1 MDAFDTDMYRRG
13 MSAAL
18 YSLGRWCHRHAGRVI
33 AGWVVVLAAAGGL
46 AAAVGEGTHDDFTLP
61 GTEGQ
66 EALDTLTRTFP
77 QIAGISAQIVYIAPE
92 GGRVD
97 DPALREA
104 AEATLERLDEMPL
117 VDDALSPFDDVVD
130 GTINTAGDAA
140 IIQVQFSGGP
150 SDITDQVKTDL
161 REATE
166 PLEAA
171 GAEVELG
178 GGAFMNTGPTI
189 TWMEAT
195 GVVVA
200 FIVLWIAL
208 GSGRAAVM
216 PVLTAL
222 IGVGVT
228 MSLIWALTAVTH
240 LASPTPLLAL
250 MIGLAVGIDYA
261 LFIVSRQREELGRG
275 ADPAEASGRAVATGG
290 SAVVFAG
297 ITTLIA
303 LAGLA
308 IARIPFL
315 TWMGV
320 TASASVAIAV
330 VVAITLLPAL
340 MGLAGDRLRPRRDT
354 RGDAPIARRWVRTV
368 TAAPWVTLVV
378 VVLALGALALPG
390 RDLALALP
398 GNGTAEEGS
407 TERAA
412 YDLVDEHFGPGFN
425 SPILLTADII
435 DSLDPVGLMD
445 QLGEEVAS
453 LDGVE
458 TVALSTPNPT
468 ADTGVVQFF
477 PSTAADDPATADLV
491 ERLREAGPRFERDYG
506 VATAVTGQTAMEID
520 VSEQLSSTLLPFG
533 AFVVVLT
540 LLLLTTVFRSVVV
553 PVKAALGY
561 LLSVGVSF
569 GAVVLVFDRGWAAD
583 LLGVDHLG
591 PVISFLPI
599 LLMGVL
605 FGLAMDYE
613 LFLVSRMKEE
623 FARDGDADRAIEAGF
638 ATSGRVVTAAAI
650 VMLAVFIAFVPES
663 DAMVKPIA
671 FALAVG
677 VFVDAFIVRMI
688 LVPAVMKLL
697 GSRAWWIPSALDRSL
712 PRLDVEGEALHERVA
727 RADWPGDGSRVAIES
742 LTLPSG
748 RVIDQ
753 WRTAESC
760 VVVEGSARERA
771 FVALTLSGR
780 APQAD
785 GTVRIDDLVLP
796 FDAARLRHRSALL
809 TATDLGRRR
818 SVGSWMRGLGAPDPE
833 TRLTEVAARGLGPV
847 PHLTDRVADLGPAV
861 RAALAVTASSAHL
874 MVIDLADLGEDQAL
888 RVVDAC
894 HDLLSADRILVATV
908 APGALSAAGV
918 ATLSL
923 DPMPELMTV

>member
-1 MDAFDTDMYRRG
+1 

-18 YSLGRWCHRHAGRVI
+18 YSLGRWCHRHAGRVV
-33 AGWVVVLAAAGGL
+33 AGWLVVLAAAAGL
-46 AAAVGEGTHDDFTLP
+46 AATVGEGTHDDFTLP

-92 GGRVD
+92 GSRVD

-104 AEATLERLDEMPL
+104 ADATLERLDQMPL
-117 VDDALSPFDDVVD
+117 VDDALSPFDDLVD
-130 GTINTAGDAA
+130 GTVNAAGDAA

-161 REATE
+161 RTATE

-189 TWMEAT
+189 TWMEAA

-200 FIVLWIAL
+200 FVVLWIAL
-208 GSGRAAVM
+208 GSGRAAFM

-275 ADPAEASGRAVATGG
+275 AEPDEASGRAVATGG

-340 MGLAGDRLRPRRDT
+340 MGLAGERLRPRSAGSGR
-354 RGDAPIARRWVRTV
+354 APIARRWVRAV
-368 TAAPWVTLVV
+368 TTAPWVTVVV

-398 GNGTAEEGS
+398 GNGTAEEGT

-445 QLGEEVAS
+445 RLGEEVAAFE
-453 LDGVE
+453 GVE
-458 TVALSTPNPT
+458 TVALATPNPT

-477 PSTAADDPATADLV
+477 PSTAADDPATAELV
-491 ERLREAGPRFERDYG
+491 ERLREAAPRFERDYD
-506 VATAVTGQTAMEID
+506 VTTAVTGQTAMEID
-520 VSEQLSSTLLPFG
+520 VSEQLSGTLLPFG

-569 GAVVLVFDRGWAAD
+569 GAVVLVFQRGWAAD
-583 LLGVDHLG
+583 LLGVDHIG

-638 ATSGRVVTAAAI
+638 ATSGRVVTAAAV

-671 FALAVG
+671 FALAIG
-677 VFVDAFIVRMI
+677 VFVDAFVVRMI

-697 GSRAWWIPSALDRSL
+697 GSRAWWIPSSLDRSL

-727 RADWPGDGSRVAIES
+727 RADWPADGSRVAIAS

-748 RVIDQ
+748 HVIDS
-753 WRTAESC
+753 WRTPDSC
-760 VVVEGSARERA
+760 VVVEGSSRDRA

-780 APQAD
+780 APQAT
-785 GTVRIDDLVLP
+785 GTVRVDDLVLP
-796 FDAARLRHRSALL
+796 FDASRLRRRSALL
-809 TATDLGRRR
+809 PAGDVSRRR
-818 SVGSWMRGLGAPDPE
+818 SVGAWMAELGSSDPE
-833 TRLTEVAARGLGPV
+833 ALLTEVATSLAARGLGPV
-847 PHLTDRVADLGPAV
+847 PNLADRAVDLSPPIRIV
-861 RAALAVTASSAHL
+861 LAVAASTAHV
-874 MVIDLADLGEDQAL
+874 MIVDLADLGEYHAL

-894 HDLLSADRILVATV
+894 HDLLTPDRLLVATA
-908 APGALSAAGV
+908 APGALSGAEV

-923 DPMPELMTV
+923 DPIPELMTV